1 MLNNLFTFLNQ
12 LNKEGQN
19 IFLSISFLTLLSGT
33 LVGISFMFL
42 SDSIDNPAILI
53 LTALAIPL
61 AYLLVVKF
69 SEVSFALFLLAGFY
83 KGDPRL
89 EFLPQFLDLTVLFGL
104 LSVAGIF
111 YALIKKG
118 ESLSFPPKNIFLTYG
133 LLVFMG
139 LISLTYTS
147 APTYGT
153 EKFLRFVTITS
164 LAFLSPFTLF
174 KTAESIKRFFVIFI
188 LLASSMLL
196 DLFLQGISP
205 VDFYFRTAFGS
216 DYLALARI
224 QGIAFIFVFFYF
236 LLSSKSLAVKLINL
250 ALIFPL
256 LFGIYISG
264 GRAPALALSI
274 TLVVTMVLVFLAS
287 FGRQHRAS
295 QALVKR
301 DFKIIGSILIII
313 FLGISLLAYFS
324 DYFSTF
330 IHRTILLIERSEESS
345 PERVDMYTQALR
357 TFLSFPYFLSG
368 TGIGGFTVSYAGF
381 DDKRGI
387 YPHNIF
393 LEMASE
399 LGFLGLLA
407 IFLLIFWSLKDGFSL
422 FKRNQDSNSTY
433 LSLTLLALFIFL
445 LLNSLVSGDIND
457 NRILFASMALI
468 QVGKKIL

>member
-1 MLNNLFTFLNQ
+1 M
-12 LNKEGQN
+12 
-19 IFLSISFLTLLSGT
+19 
-33 LVGISFMFL
+33 GISFMFL

-69 SEVSFALFLLAGFY
+69 PEVSFALFLLAGFY

-89 EFLPQFLDLTVLFGL
+89 EFLPEFLDLTVLFGL
-104 LSVAGIF
+104 LSVAGII
-111 YALIKKG
+111 YALVKKG
-118 ESLSFPPKNIFLTYG
+118 NSLGFPPKKVFLSYA
-133 LLVFMG
+133 LLVLLA
-139 LISLTYTS
+139 LISLGYTS
-147 APTYGT
+147 ASTYGT
-153 EKFLRFVTITS
+153 EKFLRLASLTS
-164 LAFLSPFTLF
+164 LAFLLPFSLF
-174 KTAESIKRFFVIFI
+174 KTAESTKRFFAIFI
-188 LLASSMLL
+188 LLAGSMLL
-196 DLFLQGISP
+196 DLLLQGISP
-205 VDFYFRTAFGS
+205 VEFYFRTAFGS
-216 DYLALARI
+216 NYLALARI

-236 LLSSKSLAVKLINL
+236 LLSSKSWLAKLFNL

-264 GRAPALALSI
+264 GRAPALAMSV
-274 TLVVTMVLVFLAS
+274 TLVITMILVFLAS
-287 FGRQHRAS
+287 FGRKHRVS
-295 QALVKR
+295 TGSVKR
-301 DFKIIGSILIII
+301 DFKIIGSILLIIL
-313 FLGISLLAYFS
+313 LGVSLLVYFS

-330 IHRTILLIERSEESS
+330 LHRTLLLMERSEESGA
-345 PERVDMYTQALR
+345 ERVDMYSQALKI
-357 TFLSFPYFLSG
+357 FLSFPYFLSG
-368 TGIGGFTVSYAGF
+368 TGIGGFTVQYAGF

-407 IFLLIFWSLKDGFSL
+407 IFLLVFWSFRDGFSL
-422 FKRNQDSNSTY
+422 FKRNQDSGSTY

-457 NRILFASMALI
+457 NRILFTSMALI

>member
-1 MLNNLFTFLNQ
+1 M
-12 LNKEGQN
+12 
-19 IFLSISFLTLLSGT
+19 
-33 LVGISFMFL
+33 GISFMFL

-69 SEVSFALFLLAGFY
+69 PEVSFALFLSAGFY

-111 YALIKKG
+111 YALIKKR
-118 ESLSFPPKNIFLTYG
+118 ESLNFPPKKVFLSYS
-133 LLVFMG
+133 LLTLLA
-139 LISLTYTS
+139 LISLSYTS
-147 APTYGT
+147 ASIYGT
-153 EKFLRFVTITS
+153 EKFLRFITLTS
-164 LAFLSPFTLF
+164 LAFLLPFSLF
-174 KTAESIKRFFVIFI
+174 RTAESIKRFFAIFI
-188 LLASSMLL
+188 LLAGAMLL
-196 DLFLQGISP
+196 DLLLQGISP

-216 DYLALARI
+216 NYLALARI

-236 LLSSKSLAVKLINL
+236 LMSSKSPAIKLFNL

-264 GRAPALALSI
+264 GRAPALAMSV

-287 FGRQHRAS
+287 FGRQHRVS

-301 DFKIIGSILIII
+301 DFKIIGSILLII

-324 DYFSTF
+324 DYFGTF
-330 IHRTILLIERSEESS
+330 LHRTLLLMERGEESGM
-345 PERVDMYTQALR
+345 ERVDMYTQALR
-357 TFLSFPYFLSG
+357 IFLSFPNFLSG
-368 TGIGGFTVSYAGF
+368 TGIGGFTVQYASF
-381 DDKRGI
+381 DDKRGL

-393 LEMASE
+393 LEMAAE

-407 IFLLIFWSLKDGFSL
+407 IFLLIFWSFKDGFSL
-422 FKRNQDSNSTY
+422 FKRKQESSSTY

-457 NRILFASMALI
+457 NRILFTSMALI
-468 QVGKKIL
+468 QVGKNIL

>member
-174 KTAESIKRFFVIFI
+174 KTAESIKRFFVIF
-188 LLASSMLL
+188 
-196 DLFLQGISP
+196 
-205 VDFYFRTAFGS
+205 
-216 DYLALARI
+216 
-224 QGIAFIFVFFYF
+224 
-236 LLSSKSLAVKLINL
+236 
-250 ALIFPL
+250 PL

-301 DFKIIGSILIII
+301 DFKIIGSILLII
-313 FLGISLLAYFS
+313 FLGVSLLAYFS

-368 TGIGGFTVSYAGF
+368 TGIGGFIVSYAGF

-399 LGFLGLLA
+399 LGVLGLFA